1 MINNYKANTKP
12 IIIDDH
18 PSDSEKT
25 NTKQVKD
32 LKSIF
37 EKGPENYIY
46 KPFQPT

>member
-25 NTKQVKD
+25 NTK
-32 LKSIF
+32 
-37 EKGPENYIY
+37 
-46 KPFQPT
+46 